1 VRRWVPVRAL
11 AAAACGAFLLT
22 GCFKFEADLTVQ
34 DDDTLDGTLTI
45 AIDEELASFLPG
57 GVGTLRQILMGTL
70 SGAGLDAGNIDVA
83 PFEDEG
89 LVGETVSL
97 QDVPLPQGDTG
108 FVPGSF
114 SILHEGDEYRLDGF
128 FDLSPA
134 TLPTIPLPT
143 GAPDVAE
150 SFEDAE
156 VRLSVAF
163 PGRVVSAN
171 GDIDGCSVSWEP
183 PIGEQVTVEAV
194 AEDDGSCRV
203 GLRWWSWL
211 LFGLAAL
218 VVAGGV
224 VAIVRIIQAE
234 KSDKNPPRPPQ
245 EPSPDPSGLAS
256 ASGRATDLPPPTT
269 TARAT
274 SLLPPP
280 LATMRAPMLP
290 PPVVRATAL
299 PLPPPAVRRWA
310 SVFPPPAPPIA
321 LRALPPPSI

>member
-1 VRRWVPVRAL
+1 VRRWIPVRAL
-11 AAAACGAFLLT
+11 AAAACGALLLT
-22 GCFKFEADLTVQ
+22 GCFRFEADLTVQ

-45 AIDEELASFLPG
+45 AVDEELASFLPG
-57 GVGTLRQILMGTL
+57 GVETLRQILTGTL

-83 PFEDEG
+83 PFEDDG
-89 LVGETVSL
+89 LVGETVTL

-114 SILHEGDEYRLDGF
+114 SIVHEGDEYRLDGF

-134 TLPTIPLPT
+134 TLPVVPLPT

-150 SFEDAE
+150 ALEDAE
-156 VRLSVAF
+156 VRLAVAF

-171 GDIDGCSVSWEP
+171 GDIDGCAVSWEP

-194 AEDDGSCRV
+194 AEDSGSCRV

-224 VAIVRIIQAE
+224 VAIVRVLQAE
-234 KSDKNPPRPPQ
+234 KKGKQPPPPPPPP
-245 EPSPDPSGLAS
+245 PSLDAAGLAPP
-256 ASGRATDLPPPTT
+256 AGTAADLPPPTT

-274 SLLPPP
+274 SVLPPP
-280 LATMRAPMLP
+280 LATMRASALP
-290 PPVVRATAL
+290 RPLARPAL
-299 PLPPPAVRRWA
+299 PLPPPTVRRWA
-310 SVFPPPAPPIA
+310 SVFLPPPPPIT